1 LLAISLQP
9 TPKRFSDFGINMRKS
24 WRAIRATSRKQKSL
38 RKFPWNALKDD
49 TISVQNSQGRE
60 ESSSLAMSSFPG
72 HQIRHERPKRR
83 SHLELEV
90 IGFGSVTEMPV
101 SKLGMTNNSRR

>member
-1 LLAISLQP
+1 
-9 TPKRFSDFGINMRKS
+9 
-24 WRAIRATSRKQKSL
+24 L

-101 SKLGMTNNSRR
+101 SKLGMTSKQPQVNPLHAPADGAALALENLA